1 MLHSIFND
9 IRWTASEKNVKKHVS
24 KLLALHCSLWK
35 SSGTYASY
43 TKTNN
48 RQKTTFRVSLVT
60 FQTKLIIGCQ
70 YILNG
75 DSIDALLVLFKM
87 NTRYIQGVQFQTQL
101 VNNNAIKWEETHRNC
116 ISMELSSSKLQPTWK
131 CSEKYRQQLP
141 IVKDQSLYKKF

>member
-1 MLHSIFND
+1 MTLFHITGVHFNKYNFKSMQHFHFTLPVNELCVTSLGSFLSFATFYFQ
-9 IRWTASEKNVKKHVS
+9 WHKMNSFWEKRKKHVS

-87 NTRYIQGVQFQTQL
+87 NTRYSPLRKSNSQNTIF
-101 VNNNAIKWEETHRNC
+101 
-116 ISMELSSSKLQPTWK
+116 SP
-131 CSEKYRQQLP
+131 
-141 IVKDQSLYKKF
+141 